1 MGFRTCLRWHTFQG
15 HSWCE
20 KPGALVLRPG
30 PLRCTLSILEYIRN
44 QRSHFYFLFGICVRK
59 KNIWKRYYYRFL
71 RGCGEEE
78 LLCGKG
84 FLNENLET
92 SQKKVFCGST
102 TICVSVLV
110 FRIFPRE
117 YLLQQ
122 IHLYSLADLQQVST
136 SWGRCMPVFSLG
148 TCFCCLRSGYWIL
161 SSLV

>member
-1 MGFRTCLRWHTFQG
+1 MLWSSGLDHCTVLRASWSISEIKGHTFT
-15 HSWCE
+15 SSVVSVLE
-20 KPGALVLRPG
+20 RKIPG
-30 PLRCTLSILEYIRN
+30 
-44 QRSHFYFLFGICVRK
+44 
-59 KNIWKRYYYRFL
+59 KRYYYRFL

-78 LLCGKG
+78 LLGGKG

-92 SQKKVFCGST
+92 SQKKAFCGST

-136 SWGRCMPVFSLG
+136 SWGHFMSVFSPG
-148 TCFCCLRSGYWIL
+148 MCF
-161 SSLV
+161 